1 MVKNAFNSD
10 TGLLSGLSD
19 IISKPKKN
27 KSRKRANDLDGK
39 TWLQYSIS
47 VWNDI
52 KKTSEELRLKH
63 PAMFPSQLPERLI
76 RAFTTDDQK
85 MILDPFMGIGSTLVA
100 AQKLG
105 KHGIG
110 FEISKDYVK
119 KAESRLFGQENIFE
133 KNERHRCKIYNE
145 DVRNLFNHVK
155 RGSIDLCITSPPYW
169 DILTQK
175 RTADYKEVRNY
186 EEQSNNL
193 GMIKDYKTFLKELKG
208 IFAKIKTVIK
218 YKAYCCIIVM
228 DIRKGSRFYPFH
240 MDIVDFMTNDLKFL
254 LDDIIIWDRRLEYS
268 NLRPLGYPSVF
279 RVNKIHEYILIFQ
292 KPSEKD

>member
-1 MVKNAFNSD
+1 MDKNALNSD
-10 TGLLSGLSD
+10 TGLLNGLNN
-19 IISKPKKN
+19 IISKPKKS

-52 KKTSEELRLKH
+52 KKTNEELKLRH

-76 RAFTTDDQK
+76 RAFTNSEQK

-100 AQKLG
+100 AQKSG

-110 FEISKDYVK
+110 FEISEEYVK
-119 KAESRLFGQENIFE
+119 IAMNRLLWQGDIFAKGE
-133 KNERHRCKIYNE
+133 KPSCKIYNE
-145 DVRNLFNHVK
+145 DARNLFNHVK

-186 EEQSNNL
+186 EEQTDNL
-193 GMIKDYKTFLKELKG
+193 GMIRDYKAFLKELKG
-208 IFAKIKTVIK
+208 IFAKIKTVLK
-218 YKAYCCIIVM
+218 PKAYCCIIVM

-240 MDIVDFMTNDLKFL
+240 MDVVDFMTNDLKFQ

-279 RVNKIHEYILIFQ
+279 RINKIHEYILIFQ
-292 KPSEKD
+292 HYC

>member
-1 MVKNAFNSD
+1 MDKNALN
-10 TGLLSGLSD
+10 TGILNGLQN
-19 IISKPKKN
+19 IISKPKKS
-27 KSRKRANDLDGK
+27 KSRRRANDLDGK

-52 KKTSEELRLKH
+52 KKTTEELKLKH

-76 RAFTTDDQK
+76 RAFTNSEQK

-110 FEISKDYVK
+110 FEISKEYMEIAK
-119 KAESRLFGQENIFE
+119 RRLPWQENLFSKGE
-133 KNERHRCKIYNE
+133 KQPCKIYNE
-145 DVRNLFNHVK
+145 DVRNVFNHVTK
-155 RGSIDLCITSPPYW
+155 GSIDMCITSPPYW

-186 EEQSNNL
+186 EEQTDNL
-193 GMIKDYKTFLKELKG
+193 GMIGDYKTFLKELKG
-208 IFAKIKTVIK
+208 IFAKIKIVLK
-218 YKAYCCIIVM
+218 HKAYCCIVVM
-228 DIRKGSRFYPFH
+228 DIRKGARFYPFH

-279 RVNKIHEYILIFQ
+279 RINKIHEYILIFQ